1 MSGGDARSPDVA
13 ANDPWSGL
21 RRTTQAR
28 IGLGRAGSSLPTR
41 RELEFRAAHAAARDA
56 VHEPLDVDALVP
68 GLDALGLGAT
78 RRVRSLAEGRGEY
91 LRRPDLGRRP
101 ASLDGLDASG
111 DADVAVVLAD
121 GLSPRAVAEH
131 GVALVT
137 ALVDALG
144 TGLRVAAPVVATQ
157 ARVALGDHVGAA
169 LGVQTLLVVIGER
182 PGLSVADSLG
192 VYLTHDPRPGRTDA
206 ERNCISNIHPP
217 DGLGY
222 AAAARVAAAL
232 VDGSRRLG
240 RSGVALKDSSALDEA
255 TAEALDTGP

>member
-1 MSGGDARSPDVA
+1 MSGPRPVA
-13 ANDPWSGL
+13 ATDPWAEL

-28 IGLGRAGSSLPTR
+28 IGLGRAGSSLPTH

-68 GLDALGLGAT
+68 GLDALGLGPA

-101 ASLDGLDASG
+101 ATLEGLEPVD
-111 DADVAVVLAD
+111 DADVAIVLAD
-121 GLSPRAVAEH
+121 GLSPRAVADH
-131 GVALVT
+131 GVAVVS
-137 ALVDALG
+137 ALVDELAG
-144 TGLRVAAPVVATQ
+144 RLRVAPPVVATQ
-157 ARVALGDHVGAA
+157 ARVALGDHVGEA

-192 VYLTHDPRPGRTDA
+192 IYLTHDPRPGRTDA

-217 DGLGY
+217 EGLGY

-240 RSGVALKDSSALDEA
+240 RSGVALKDASAAPLDGP
-255 TAEALDTGP
+255 TAAALDTGA